1 MDGRSRWFAS
11 LAFLLALLVV
21 LSGMPVFALSSDEI
35 QDQIDELKEEETQI
49 LDRIKELEQL
59 LDENLEEMRQIVQQ
73 KDAVDQQIFLLNDHI
88 ANINSRIQAYGL
100 LVADKQDELDAARE
114 KLRQLNEKYKD
125 RIRAMEE
132 EGRISYWTVLFRSN
146 SFADFLDRLNMIR
159 EIAQADRKRLE
170 ELTAASDRVE
180 EAKRELE
187 TEKESLLRSREDL
200 EQTQEELREKRA
212 QADALLQELVAREE
226 EFEAL
231 LEESEQQQE
240 ALMQQL
246 AQKEDEYDQALYEEW
261 LQSYIPP
268 QTTTPAPQPPED
280 GSGWIT
286 PVPYYT
292 LTSPF
297 GMRMHPILGY
307 ERMHNGVDLA
317 CAEGTP
323 IYASRGGQVEVTG
336 YQKEGAGN
344 YVQINHGGGYR
355 SIYMHMTHYI
365 VKTGEYVAA
374 GQVIGYVGSTGL
386 SKGNHLHFGISYN
399 GTYVNPMEYIG

>member
-1 MDGRSRWFAS
+1 MLRRTRWFCC
-11 LAFLLALLVV
+11 LAAVCAWLV
-21 LSGMPVFALSSDEI
+21 LFSAMPVFALSSDEI
-35 QDQIDELKEEETQI
+35 KEQIDDLKEEEKQI
-49 LDRIKELEQL
+49 QDKIEELEQQIG
-59 LDENLEEMRQIVQQ
+59 ENLQEMKQIVAQ
-73 KDAVDQQIFLLNDHI
+73 KNAVDQQVFLLNEQI
-88 ANINSRIQAYGL
+88 ANINSQIQVYGL
-100 LVADKQDELDAARE
+100 LVADKQDELDTARE
-114 KLRQLNEKYKD
+114 HLASLNEKYRD

-132 EGRISYWTVLFRSN
+132 EGTISYWTVLFRSN

-159 EIAQADRKRLE
+159 EIAEADKKRLE

-180 EAKRELE
+180 DVKAALEAEKDALLSAREELE
-187 TEKESLLRSREDL
+187 ASQTEL
-200 EQTQEELREKRA
+200 QEKRQ
-212 QADALLQELVAREE
+212 QADALLQELVAREA

-231 LEESEQQQE
+231 LVESEQQQDE
-240 ALMQQL
+240 LMQQL
-246 AQKEDEYDQALYEEW
+246 AQKKDEYDQALYEEW
-261 LQSYIPP
+261 LQSYVPPVTTEPSPEIPVD
-268 QTTTPAPQPPED
+268 ESD
-280 GSGWIT
+280 WIT

-323 IYASRGGQVEVTG
+323 IYASRGGLVEVTG
-336 YQKEGAGN
+336 FQKDGAGN
-344 YVQINHGGGYR
+344 YVQINHGDGYR

-365 VKTGEYVAA
+365 VKTGEYVAP
-374 GQVIGYVGSTGL
+374 GQKIGYVGSTGL